1 MWRDICLAN
10 RDALLGLLEQYQ
22 ENLRLL
28 AEALERGDAEWL
40 RETFARAKRAREGL
54 HGLRNGE

>member
-1 MWRDICLAN
+1 LLA
-10 RDALLGLLEQYQ
+10 LLEQYQ

-28 AEALERGDAEWL
+28 AEALERSDGDWL

-54 HGLRNGE
+54 HGPGDGE